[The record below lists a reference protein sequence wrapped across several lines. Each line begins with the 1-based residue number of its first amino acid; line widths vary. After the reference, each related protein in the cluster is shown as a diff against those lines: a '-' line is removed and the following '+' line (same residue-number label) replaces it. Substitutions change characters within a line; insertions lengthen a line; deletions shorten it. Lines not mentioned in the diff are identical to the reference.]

1 MTLFSSQ
8 DSKPKADKLKNL
20 LDQKNII
27 VMPGCYDALSAKL
40 IEREELNAGFM
51 SGFAVSST
59 KLGMPDTGLIS
70 FSEMAEQ
77 VRNICNVTSI
87 PIIFDGDTG
96 YGNAV
101 NVYRTVRGFADA
113 GAAAIMIEDQK
124 WPKKCGHTKGKDVVE
139 VDEAN
144 SRIKAAVDASKM
156 NNKDIL
162 VMARTDAIATRGL
175 NDAIKRMQKFSELGA
190 DILFVEAIKSKEDMK
205 RVIKEVPGHHMINL
219 IEDGETPLLEMN
231 ELEDIGFK
239 IAVFPLTLMSASVKT
254 MQESL
259 KNMKNKTYNT
269 NVSKFSDLRDIVGF
283 NEYYE
288 IEDKYKQSI

>member
-8 DSKPKADKLKNL
+8 DSKSKADKLKNL
-20 LDQKNII
+20 LDQKDII

-259 KNMKNKTYNT
+259 KNMKNKIYNT

-288 IEDKYKQSI
+288 IEDKYK

>member
-20 LDQKNII
+20 LDQKGIV

-40 IEREELNAGFM
+40 IEREELNVGFM

-59 KLGMPDTGLIS
+59 RLGMPDTGLIS

-96 YGNAV
+96 YGNVV

-144 SRIKAAVDASKM
+144 SRIKAAVDASRM

-175 NDAIKRMQKFSELGA
+175 DDAIKRMQKFSELGA

-288 IEDKYKQSI
+288 IEDKYK

>member
-1 MTLFSSQ
+1 MTLFSSK
-8 DSKPKADKLKNL
+8 DSKPKADKLKSL
-20 LDQKNII
+20 LNQKGIV

-40 IEREELNAGFM
+40 IEREGLNVGFM

-59 KLGMPDTGLIS
+59 KLGMPDAGLIS

-175 NDAIKRMQKFSELGA
+175 DDAIKRMQKFSELGA

-219 IEDGETPLLEMN
+219 IEDGETPLLEIN

-254 MQESL
+254 IQESL
-259 KNMKNKTYNT
+259 KNMKNKIYNT

-283 NEYYE
+283 NEYYD
-288 IEDKYKQSI
+288 IEDKYK

>member
-8 DSKPKADKLKNL
+8 DSKSKADKLKNL
-20 LDQKNII
+20 LDQKDII

-40 IEREELNAGFM
+40 IEREKLNAGFM

-59 KLGMPDTGLIS
+59 RLGMPDTGLIS

-96 YGNAV
+96 YGNVV

-139 VDEAN
+139 LDEAN

-175 NDAIKRMQKFSELGA
+175 DDAIKRMQKFSELGA
-190 DILFVEAIKSKEDMK
+190 DILFVEAIKSKEDMQ

-259 KNMKNKTYNT
+259 RNMKNKTYNT

-283 NEYYE
+283 NEYDE
-288 IEDKYKQSI
+288 IEDKYK

>member
-8 DSKPKADKLKNL
+8 ASKPKADKLKKL
-20 LDQKNII
+20 LDQKDII

-40 IEREELNAGFM
+40 IEKEELNAGFM
-51 SGFAVSST
+51 SGFSVSST

-175 NDAIKRMQKFSELGA
+175 DDAIKRMQKFSELGA

-231 ELEDIGFK
+231 ELEDMGFK
-239 IAVFPLTLMSASVKT
+239 IAVFPLTLMSASVKI

-288 IEDKYKQSI
+288 IEDKYK

>member
-8 DSKPKADKLKNL
+8 ASKPKADILKKL
-20 LDQKNII
+20 LDQKDII
-27 VMPGCYDALSAKL
+27 VMPGCYDALTAKL
-40 IEREELNAGFM
+40 IEKEELNAGFM
-51 SGFAVSST
+51 SGFSVSST

-175 NDAIKRMQKFSELGA
+175 DDAIKRMQKFSELGA

-231 ELEDIGFK
+231 ELEDMGFK
-239 IAVFPLTLMSASVKT
+239 IAVFPLTLMSASVKI

-288 IEDKYKQSI
+288 IEDKYK

>member
-20 LDQKNII
+20 LDQKDII
-27 VMPGCYDALSAKL
+27 IMPGCYDALSAKL
-40 IEREELNAGFM
+40 IEREKLNAGFM

-59 KLGMPDTGLIS
+59 RLGMPDTGLIS

-96 YGNAV
+96 YGNVV

-139 VDEAN
+139 LDEAN

-175 NDAIKRMQKFSELGA
+175 DDAIKRMQKFSELGA

-219 IEDGETPLLEMN
+219 IEDGETPLLEIN

-288 IEDKYKQSI
+288 IEDKYK

>member
-20 LDQKNII
+20 LDQKDII

-175 NDAIKRMQKFSELGA
+175 DDAIKRMQKFSELGA

-239 IAVFPLTLMSASVKT
+239 IAVFPLTLMSASVNT

-259 KNMKNKTYNT
+259 KNMKNKT
-269 NVSKFSDLRDIVGF
+269 
-283 NEYYE
+283 
-288 IEDKYKQSI
+288 

>member
-8 DSKPKADKLKNL
+8 ASKPKADKLKKL
-20 LDQKNII
+20 LDQKDII
-27 VMPGCYDALSAKL
+27 VMPGCYDALTAKL
-40 IEREELNAGFM
+40 IEKEELNAGFM

-175 NDAIKRMQKFSELGA
+175 DDAIKRMQKFSELGA

-219 IEDGETPLLEMN
+219 IEDGETPLLEIN
-231 ELEDIGFK
+231 ELEDMGFK
-239 IAVFPLTLMSASVKT
+239 IAVFPLTLMSASVKI

-283 NEYYE
+283 NEY
-288 IEDKYKQSI
+288 

>member
-8 DSKPKADKLKNL
+8 DSKPKADKLKKL
-20 LDQKNII
+20 LDQKGIV
-27 VMPGCYDALSAKL
+27 VMPGCFDALSAKL
-40 IEREELNAGFM
+40 IEREGINVGFM

-59 KLGMPDTGLIS
+59 RLGMPDAGLIS

-175 NDAIKRMQKFSELGA
+175 DDAIKRMQKFSELGA

-219 IEDGETPLLEMN
+219 IEDGETPLLEIN
-231 ELEDIGFK
+231 ELEDLGFK

-259 KNMKNKTYNT
+259 QNMKNKVYNT

-288 IEDKYKQSI
+288 IEDKYK

>member
-8 DSKPKADKLKNL
+8 NSKPKADKLKKL
-20 LDQKNII
+20 LDQKGIV

-40 IEREELNAGFM
+40 IEREELNVGFM

-59 KLGMPDTGLIS
+59 RLGMPDTGLIS

-175 NDAIKRMQKFSELGA
+175 DDAIKRMQKFSELGA

-219 IEDGETPLLEMN
+219 IEDGETPLLEIN
-231 ELEDIGFK
+231 ELEDLGFK

-288 IEDKYKQSI
+288 IEDKYK

>member
-8 DSKPKADKLKNL
+8 NSKPKADKLKNL
-20 LDQKNII
+20 LDQKGIV

-40 IEREELNAGFM
+40 IEREKLNVGFM

-59 KLGMPDTGLIS
+59 RLGMPDTGLIS

-96 YGNAV
+96 YGNVV

-139 VDEAN
+139 IDEAN

-156 NNKDIL
+156 NDKDIL

-175 NDAIKRMQKFSELGA
+175 DDAIKRMQKFSELGA
-190 DILFVEAIKSKEDMK
+190 DILFIEAIKSKEDMK

-288 IEDKYKQSI
+288 IEDKYK

>member
-1 MTLFSSQ
+1 MTLFSPQ
-8 DSKPKADKLKNL
+8 DSKPKADKRKNL
-20 LDQKNII
+20 LDQKDII

-40 IEREELNAGFM
+40 IEREELNVGFM

-175 NDAIKRMQKFSELGA
+175 DDAIKRMQKFSELGA
-190 DILFVEAIKSKEDMK
+190 DILFIEAIKSKEDMK

-288 IEDKYKQSI
+288 IEDKYK

>member
-20 LDQKNII
+20 LDQKDII
-27 VMPGCYDALSAKL
+27 IMPGCYDALSAKL
-40 IEREELNAGFM
+40 IEREKLNAGFM

-139 VDEAN
+139 LDEAN

-175 NDAIKRMQKFSELGA
+175 DDAIKRMQKFSDLGA

-288 IEDKYKQSI
+288 IEDKYK

>member
-8 DSKPKADKLKNL
+8 DSKPKADKLKKL
-20 LDQKNII
+20 LDQKEIV

-40 IEREELNAGFM
+40 IEREGINVGFM

-59 KLGMPDTGLIS
+59 RLGMPDAGLIS

-139 VDEAN
+139 ADEAN
-144 SRIKAAVDASKM
+144 SRIKASVDASKM

-175 NDAIKRMQKFSELGA
+175 DDAIKRMQKFSELGA

-219 IEDGETPLLEMN
+219 IEDGETPLLERN
-231 ELEDIGFK
+231 ELEDLGFK

-259 KNMKNKTYNT
+259 QNMKNKVYNT

-288 IEDKYKQSI
+288 IEDKYK

>member
-20 LDQKNII
+20 LDQKDII
-27 VMPGCYDALSAKL
+27 IMPGCYDALSAKL
-40 IEREELNAGFM
+40 IEREKLNAGFM

-59 KLGMPDTGLIS
+59 RLGMPDTGLIS

-96 YGNAV
+96 YGNVV

-139 VDEAN
+139 LDEAN

-175 NDAIKRMQKFSELGA
+175 DDAIKRMQKFSELGA

-288 IEDKYKQSI
+288 IEDKYK

>member
-20 LDQKNII
+20 LDQKDII

-40 IEREELNAGFM
+40 IEREELNVGFM

-59 KLGMPDTGLIS
+59 RLGMPDTGLIS

-175 NDAIKRMQKFSELGA
+175 DDAIKRMQKFSELGA

-288 IEDKYKQSI
+288 IEDKYK

>member
-20 LDQKNII
+20 IDQKDII

-139 VDEAN
+139 IDEAN

-156 NNKDIL
+156 NDKDIL

-175 NDAIKRMQKFSELGA
+175 DDAIKRMQKFSELGA
-190 DILFVEAIKSKEDMK
+190 DILFIEAIKSKEDMK

-288 IEDKYKQSI
+288 IEDKYK

>member
-20 LDQKNII
+20 LDQKDII

-96 YGNAV
+96 YGNVV

-139 VDEAN
+139 LDEAN

-175 NDAIKRMQKFSELGA
+175 DDAIKRMQKFSELGA

-288 IEDKYKQSI
+288 IEDKYK

>member
-20 LDQKNII
+20 LDQKDII

-162 VMARTDAIATRGL
+162 VMARTDAVATRGL
-175 NDAIKRMQKFSELGA
+175 DDAIKRMQKFSELGA

-219 IEDGETPLLEMN
+219 IEDGETPLLEIN

-288 IEDKYKQSI
+288 IEDKYK

>member
-8 DSKPKADKLKNL
+8 NSKPKADKLKNL
-20 LDQKNII
+20 LDQKDII

-175 NDAIKRMQKFSELGA
+175 DDAIKRMQKFSELGA

-288 IEDKYKQSI
+288 IEDKYK

>member
-8 DSKPKADKLKNL
+8 ASKPKADKLKKL
-20 LDQKNII
+20 LDQKDII

-40 IEREELNAGFM
+40 IEKEELNAGFM

-175 NDAIKRMQKFSELGA
+175 DDAIKRMQKFSELGA

-231 ELEDIGFK
+231 ELEDMGFK
-239 IAVFPLTLMSASVKT
+239 IAVFPLTLMSASVKI

-288 IEDKYKQSI
+288 IEDKYK

>member
-8 DSKPKADKLKNL
+8 DSKPKADKLKSL
-20 LDQKNII
+20 LNQKGIV

-40 IEREELNAGFM
+40 IEREGLNVGFM

-59 KLGMPDTGLIS
+59 KLGMPDAGLIS

-139 VDEAN
+139 ADEAN

-175 NDAIKRMQKFSELGA
+175 DDAIKRMQKFSELGA

-219 IEDGETPLLEMN
+219 IEDGETPLLEIN

-259 KNMKNKTYNT
+259 KNMKNKIYNT

-283 NEYYE
+283 NEYYD
-288 IEDKYKQSI
+288 IEDKYK

>member
-8 DSKPKADKLKNL
+8 DSKPKADKLKKI
-20 LDQKNII
+20 LDQKGIV

-40 IEREELNAGFM
+40 IEREGINVGFM

-59 KLGMPDTGLIS
+59 RLGMPDAGLIS

-175 NDAIKRMQKFSELGA
+175 DDAIKRMQKFSELGA

-288 IEDKYKQSI
+288 IEDKYK

>member
-8 DSKPKADKLKNL
+8 NSKPKADKLKNL
-20 LDQKNII
+20 LDQKDII

-175 NDAIKRMQKFSELGA
+175 GDAIKRMQKFSELGA

-288 IEDKYKQSI
+288 IEDKYK

>member
-8 DSKPKADKLKNL
+8 DSKPKADKLKSL
-20 LDQKNII
+20 LDQKGIV

-40 IEREELNAGFM
+40 IEREGLNVGFM

-59 KLGMPDTGLIS
+59 RLGMPDTGLIS

-139 VDEAN
+139 ADEAN

-175 NDAIKRMQKFSELGA
+175 DDAIKRMQKFSELGA

-219 IEDGETPLLEMN
+219 IEDGETPLLEIN
-231 ELEDIGFK
+231 ELEDLGFK

-259 KNMKNKTYNT
+259 KNMKNKVYNT

-288 IEDKYKQSI
+288 IEDKYK

>member
-8 DSKPKADKLKNL
+8 ASKPKADKLKKL
-20 LDQKNII
+20 LDQKDII

-40 IEREELNAGFM
+40 IEKEELNAGFM
-51 SGFAVSST
+51 SGFSVSST

-175 NDAIKRMQKFSELGA
+175 DDAIKRMQKFSELGA

-231 ELEDIGFK
+231 ELEDMGFK
-239 IAVFPLTLMSASVKT
+239 IAVFPLTLMSASVKI

-283 NEYYE
+283 NEYYK
-288 IEDKYKQSI
+288 IEDKYK

>member
-8 DSKPKADKLKNL
+8 NSKPKADKLKNL
-20 LDQKNII
+20 LDQKGIV

-40 IEREELNAGFM
+40 IEREKLNVGFM

-59 KLGMPDTGLIS
+59 RLGMPDTGLIS

-162 VMARTDAIATRGL
+162 IMARTDAIATRGL
-175 NDAIKRMQKFSELGA
+175 DDAIKRMQKFSELGA

-219 IEDGETPLLEMN
+219 IEDGETPLLEIN

-288 IEDKYKQSI
+288 IEDKYK

>member
-8 DSKPKADKLKNL
+8 DSKPKADKLKKL
-20 LDQKNII
+20 LDQKEIV

-40 IEREELNAGFM
+40 IEREGINVGFM

-59 KLGMPDTGLIS
+59 RLGMPDAGLIS

-175 NDAIKRMQKFSELGA
+175 DDAIKRMQKFSELGA

-219 IEDGETPLLEMN
+219 IEDGETPLLEIN
-231 ELEDIGFK
+231 ELEDLGFK

-259 KNMKNKTYNT
+259 QNMKNKIYNT

-288 IEDKYKQSI
+288 IEDKYK

>member
-8 DSKPKADKLKNL
+8 DSKPKADKLKKL
-20 LDQKNII
+20 LDQKGIV
-27 VMPGCYDALSAKL
+27 VMPGCFDALSAKL
-40 IEREELNAGFM
+40 IEREGINVGFM

-59 KLGMPDTGLIS
+59 RLGMPDAGLIS

-139 VDEAN
+139 ADEAN

-175 NDAIKRMQKFSELGA
+175 DDAIKRMQKFSELGA

-219 IEDGETPLLEMN
+219 IEDGETPLLEIN
-231 ELEDIGFK
+231 ELEDLGFK

-259 KNMKNKTYNT
+259 QNMKNKVYNT

-288 IEDKYKQSI
+288 IEDKYK

>member
-8 DSKPKADKLKNL
+8 NSKPKADKLKNL
-20 LDQKNII
+20 LDQKGIV

-40 IEREELNAGFM
+40 IEREELNVGFM

-59 KLGMPDTGLIS
+59 RLGMPDTGLIS

-139 VDEAN
+139 ADEAN

-175 NDAIKRMQKFSELGA
+175 DDAIKRMQKFSELGA

-219 IEDGETPLLEMN
+219 IEDGETPLLEIN
-231 ELEDIGFK
+231 ELEDLGFK

-259 KNMKNKTYNT
+259 KNMKNKVYNT

-288 IEDKYKQSI
+288 IEDKYK

>member
-1 MTLFSSQ
+1 
-8 DSKPKADKLKNL
+8 
-20 LDQKNII
+20 
-27 VMPGCYDALSAKL
+27 
-40 IEREELNAGFM
+40 
-51 SGFAVSST
+51 
-59 KLGMPDTGLIS
+59 
-70 FSEMAEQ
+70 MAEQ

-96 YGNAV
+96 YGNVV

-139 VDEAN
+139 INEAN

-175 NDAIKRMQKFSELGA
+175 DDAIKRMQKFSELGA
-190 DILFVEAIKSKEDMK
+190 DILFIEAIKSKEDMK

-254 MQESL
+254 MRESL

-288 IEDKYKQSI
+288 IEDKYK

>member
-20 LDQKNII
+20 LNQKDII

-288 IEDKYKQSI
+288 IEDKYK

>member
-20 LDQKNII
+20 LDQKDII

-40 IEREELNAGFM
+40 IEREKLNAGFM

-59 KLGMPDTGLIS
+59 RLGMPDTGLIS

-96 YGNAV
+96 YGNVV

-139 VDEAN
+139 LDEAN

-175 NDAIKRMQKFSELGA
+175 DDAIKRMQKFSELGA

-239 IAVFPLTLMSASVKT
+239 IAVFPLTLMSASVKI

-288 IEDKYKQSI
+288 IEDKYK